1 MKKRQFLAAALFSAA
16 VMTFGTVSFGEAAES
31 LQIKEQGIF
40 SAGGTVLH
48 SPGTFDIS
56 HYYTSREGSTAH
68 VDHANVLYE
77 VPQKETGLPMVF
89 LHGYGQSR
97 TGWMAT
103 PDGKPGWADFFLRH
117 GHSVYLIDEPRRGE
131 AGATG
136 KAGTMTTTPSD
147 QTWYTQFRIGTYKNG
162 AFTYNKDSKFPKGE
176 AALNQFFRQM
186 TPDTG
191 MDNAAGEQAIDTD
204 VVAKAV
210 AAAIDEI
217 YDRTGNKSILVTHSQ
232 GGGPGWETVRYTPDV
247 AAIVAIEPGGAA
259 APGSAAYKAMAEQKI
274 PVTFYYGDYIG
285 NDLPDISAA
294 AMWQRMAETADTF
307 TAAYEKEGLTSTVV
321 HLPKLGIKGNSH
333 FMFEEANRDEIAEL
347 LEKWLQT
354 YAAK

>member
-103 PDGKPGWADFFLRH
+103 PDGKRAGRISFCATVTVCTLLMNRAVVRQ
-117 GHSVYLIDEPRRGE
+117 GQQGRR
-131 AGATG
+131 
-136 KAGTMTTTPSD
+136 
-147 QTWYTQFRIGTYKNG
+147 
-162 AFTYNKDSKFPKGE
+162 
-176 AALNQFFRQM
+176 
-186 TPDTG
+186 
-191 MDNAAGEQAIDTD
+191 
-204 VVAKAV
+204 
-210 AAAIDEI
+210 
-217 YDRTGNKSILVTHSQ
+217 
-232 GGGPGWETVRYTPDV
+232 
-247 AAIVAIEPGGAA
+247 
-259 APGSAAYKAMAEQKI
+259 AP
-274 PVTFYYGDYIG
+274 
-285 NDLPDISAA
+285 
-294 AMWQRMAETADTF
+294 
-307 TAAYEKEGLTSTVV
+307 
-321 HLPKLGIKGNSH
+321 
-333 FMFEEANRDEIAEL
+333 
-347 LEKWLQT
+347 
-354 YAAK
+354 

>member
-1 MKKRQFLAAALFSAA
+1 
-16 VMTFGTVSFGEAAES
+16 
-31 LQIKEQGIF
+31 
-40 SAGGTVLH
+40 
-48 SPGTFDIS
+48 
-56 HYYTSREGSTAH
+56 
-68 VDHANVLYE
+68 
-77 VPQKETGLPMVF
+77 
-89 LHGYGQSR
+89 
-97 TGWMAT
+97 
-103 PDGKPGWADFFLRH
+103 
-117 GHSVYLIDEPRRGE
+117 
-131 AGATG
+131 
-136 KAGTMTTTPSD
+136 
-147 QTWYTQFRIGTYKNG
+147 
-162 AFTYNKDSKFPKGE
+162 
-176 AALNQFFRQM
+176 
-186 TPDTG
+186 

-217 YDRTGNKSILVTHSQ
+217 YDRTGKKSILVTHSQ
-232 GGGPGWETVRYTPDV
+232 GGGPGWETVRYTPHV

-285 NDLPDISAA
+285 NDLPDIPAA

>member
-1 MKKRQFLAAALFSAA
+1 MDKEGRDEKEAISCSGPFSAA

-217 YDRTGNKSILVTHSQ
+217 YDRTGKKSILVTHSQ
-232 GGGPGWETVRYTPDV
+232 GGGPAGKRYATRL
-247 AAIVAIEPGGAA
+247 
-259 APGSAAYKAMAEQKI
+259 M
-274 PVTFYYGDYIG
+274 
-285 NDLPDISAA
+285 
-294 AMWQRMAETADTF
+294 
-307 TAAYEKEGLTSTVV
+307 
-321 HLPKLGIKGNSH
+321 
-333 FMFEEANRDEIAEL
+333 
-347 LEKWLQT
+347 
-354 YAAK
+354 